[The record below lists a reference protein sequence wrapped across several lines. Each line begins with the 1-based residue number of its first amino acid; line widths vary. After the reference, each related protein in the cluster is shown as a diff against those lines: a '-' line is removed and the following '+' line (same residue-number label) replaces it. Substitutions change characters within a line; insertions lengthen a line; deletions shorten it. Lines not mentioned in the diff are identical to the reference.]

1 MLIKKI
7 LTLIDGERN
16 FSKSKDVL
24 HIIKRVYTDELILIE
39 DNEVLEL
46 HSPILEGTS
55 RVKIEGTGRLTV

>member
-55 RVKIEGTGRLTV
+55 RIEIEGTGRLTV